1 MPEGTM
7 KLTNSIVLEARQL
20 SRNYGAFHAL
30 YETDFALTSGKI
42 VVLTGVNG
50 AGKTTL
56 LHTLSGL
63 LRPSSGTVLVEGFD
77 LYRDE
82 RQARQRLAFVPD
94 VPRFYTELTAWE
106 HLQFFSRAFSAAD
119 NFEIKAEKILKEFNL
134 WDARDL
140 FPHHYSRGMRLKL
153 GILMA
158 LIRPFR
164 VLILDEPASALDPE
178 GIGLLVNK
186 LKDLRDQGAAI
197 LLTSHSQEITS
208 QLGDEVWQM
217 EQGRLGKPQ

>member
-1 MPEGTM
+1 MMNP
-7 KLTNSIVLEARQL
+7 NSILLEARQL

-30 YETDFALTSGKI
+30 HATDFELTAGKI
-42 VVLTGVNG
+42 VVLTGING

-63 LRPSSGTVLVEGFD
+63 LRPSGGTVLVEGFD
-77 LYRDE
+77 LYREE
-82 RQARQRLAFVPD
+82 RQAKRRLAFVPD

-106 HLQFFSRAFSAAD
+106 HLQFFARAFEAPD
-119 NFEIKAEKILKEFNL
+119 NFEHRAERLLKEFNL
-134 WDARDL
+134 WEAKDL

-158 LIRPFR
+158 LIRPFG

-178 GIGLLVNK
+178 GTALLVNK
-186 LKDLRDQGAAI
+186 LAELRQQGAAV
-197 LLTSHSQEITS
+197 LLTSHSQELST
-208 QLGDEVWQM
+208 QLGDEVWRM
-217 EQGRLGKPQ
+217 EQGHLETAQ

>member
-1 MPEGTM
+1 M
-7 KLTNSIVLEARQL
+7 KSTHSILLEARQL

-30 YETDFALTSGKI
+30 YETDFELSSGKI

-56 LHTLSGL
+56 LHTMSGL
-63 LRPSSGTVLVEGFD
+63 LRPSSGTVIIEGFD

-82 RQARQRLAFVPD
+82 RQAKQRLAFVPD

-106 HLQFFSRAFSAAD
+106 HLLFFSRAFNDPD
-119 NFEIKAEKILKEFNL
+119 NFEVKAERLLKEFNL
-134 WDARDL
+134 WDAKDL

-158 LIRPFR
+158 LIRPFG

-178 GIGLLVNK
+178 GTDLLINK
-186 LKDLRDQGAAI
+186 LTELRDQGAAI
-197 LLTSHSQEITS
+197 LLTSHNQEFTS
-208 QLGDEVWQM
+208 QLGDEVWRMQ
-217 EQGRLGKPQ
+217 QGHLEITQ

>member
-1 MPEGTM
+1 M
-7 KLTNSIVLEARQL
+7 KSTNSVLLEARQL

-30 YETDFALTSGKI
+30 YETDFELTSGKI
-42 VVLTGVNG
+42 VVLTGANG

-63 LRPSSGTVLVEGFD
+63 LRPSYGTVLVEGFD
-77 LYRDE
+77 LYRQE
-82 RQARQRLAFVPD
+82 RQAKQRLAFVPD

-106 HLQFFSRAFSAAD
+106 HLQFFAKAFNAPD
-119 NFEIKAEKILKEFNL
+119 NFEVKAEKLLKEFDL
-134 WDARDL
+134 WDAKDL

-158 LIRPFR
+158 LIRPFG

-178 GIGLLVNK
+178 GTSLLINK
-186 LKDLRDQGAAI
+186 LTHLKDQVAAI
-197 LLTSHSQEITS
+197 LLTSHSQEFTS
-208 QLGDEVWQM
+208 QLGDEVWRMQ
-217 EQGRLGKPQ
+217 QGHLGITQ

>member
-1 MPEGTM
+1 MNP
-7 KLTNSIVLEARQL
+7 NSIVLEARQL

-30 YETDFALTSGKI
+30 YATDFELTAGKI
-42 VVLTGVNG
+42 VVLTGING

-77 LYRDE
+77 LYHEE
-82 RQARQRLAFVPD
+82 RQAKRRLAFVPD

-106 HLQFFSRAFSAAD
+106 HLQFFARAFEAPD
-119 NFEIKAEKILKEFNL
+119 NFEVRAERLLKEFNL

-158 LIRPFR
+158 LIRPFG

-178 GIGLLVNK
+178 GTALLVNK
-186 LKDLRDQGAAI
+186 LTELRQQGAAV
-197 LLTSHSQEITS
+197 LLTSHSQELS
-208 QLGDEVWQM
+208 AQLGDEVWRM
-217 EQGRLGKPQ
+217 EQGRLEITQ

>member
-1 MPEGTM
+1 M
-7 KLTNSIVLEARQL
+7 KSSNSILLEARQL

-30 YETDFALTSGKI
+30 YETDFELTSGKI

-63 LRPSSGTVLVEGFD
+63 LRPSSGTVIVEGFD
-77 LYRDE
+77 LYREE
-82 RQARQRLAFVPD
+82 RQAKQRLAFVPD

-106 HLQFFSRAFSAAD
+106 HVHFFARAFNAPD
-119 NFEIKAEKILKEFNL
+119 NFEIKAERLLKEFYL
-134 WDARDL
+134 WDAKDL
-140 FPHHYSRGMRLKL
+140 FPHHYSRGMKLKL

-178 GIGLLVNK
+178 GTNLLVNK
-186 LKDLRDQGAAI
+186 LMDLRDQGAAI
-197 LLTSHSQEITS
+197 LFSSHNQEFTS
-208 QLGDEVWQM
+208 QLGDEVWRMQ
-217 EQGRLGKPQ
+217 QGHLEIT